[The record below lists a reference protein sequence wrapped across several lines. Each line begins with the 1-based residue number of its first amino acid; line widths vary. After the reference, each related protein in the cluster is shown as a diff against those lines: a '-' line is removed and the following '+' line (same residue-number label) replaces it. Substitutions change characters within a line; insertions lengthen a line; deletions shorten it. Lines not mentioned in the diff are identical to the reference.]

1 MMSALNLLIK
11 ELFHV
16 LLNKQQQNYR
26 EMTSWVVEEE
36 EVETTANEKTAKWTK
51 TSRSHSRIHK
61 YTFTLMSILQH
72 KPEWIW
78 RMRKLTQYEN

>member
-26 EMTSWVVEEE
+26 EMTS
-36 EVETTANEKTAKWTK
+36 
-51 TSRSHSRIHK
+51 
-61 YTFTLMSILQH
+61 
-72 KPEWIW
+72 
-78 RMRKLTQYEN
+78 